1 MIRFRVSDLFQN
13 IRDQF
18 FFQWMP
24 DGPNKLLDASIHA
37 QNIVNDPK
45 QGYWPTANDKSY
57 YPTFAGTKQSVH
69 PGPPCSVQEQDLWK
83 NKSIRIHLENR
94 HWVPSLGLRPCTKHS
109 WSIHKVPMKHPWST
123 HEASMK
129 HPWSTHEASMKG
141 HNVPSR
147 YQLYIQISMNTIEYL
162 WMSTHI
168 CKYPKISLRPCAT
181 ACKYLRISMN
191 IYKYL

>member
-1 MIRFRVSDLFQN
+1 MRRGTRRRRCRCGADGMARDEKITQPLMTRKGAKFEGTVISCGTEVGRASCIRN
-13 IRDQF
+13 IYE
-18 FFQWMP
+18 M
-24 DGPNKLLDASIHA
+24 SIECLW
-37 QNIVNDPK
+37 NIYEMSMKYLWNIYEISVNTYEG
-45 QGYWPTANDKSY
+45 QIFINIYE
-57 YPTFAGTKQSVH
+57 
-69 PGPPCSVQEQDLWK
+69 CL
-83 NKSIRIHLENR
+83 
-94 HWVPSLGLRPCTKHS
+94 LRPCTKHS